1 MASAPPIGDVESS
14 GTTAE
19 CTEAKVESTNIRTTQ
34 RFPPRMLWS
43 TEKAKRELKAYVLA
57 KGAHEIKDKIIT
69 PDEGR
74 SNSTCETLRKLRQ
87 TIRRT
92 QRRGSRCMFFYEY
105 HVQPKQAEKKL
116 RQ

>member
-1 MASAPPIGDVESS
+1 
-14 GTTAE
+14 
-19 CTEAKVESTNIRTTQ
+19 
-34 RFPPRMLWS
+34 MLWS